1 LSRSRLEELDAA
13 GLDARSG
20 ELLVVLTW
28 LTLDD
33 VELDEAERKAAL
45 RRAMLVLA
53 AGGDPHRELDH
64 GSVAVERLADE
75 LDAPERRGSLAAALA
90 ALADEAEGLTTVSD
104 ALGTLQGEPDLAWRT
119 LALALLADALA
130 DE

>member
-1 LSRSRLEELDAA
+1 LSRPRLEEIEAA
-13 GLDARSG
+13 GLDPRSG

-28 LTLDD
+28 LVLGE
-33 VELDEAERKAAL
+33 VEIDEAERKAAL

-53 AGGDPHRELDH
+53 AGGDPHREIDH
-64 GSVAVERLADE
+64 DTVAVARLADE
-75 LDAPERRGSLAAALA
+75 LDTPERRGSVAAALA
-90 ALADEAEGLTTVSD
+90 GLAADAEGLTIVSE
-104 ALGTLQGEPDLAWRT
+104 ALGGLQGEPDLAWRT